1 MPWRRCCWRWP
12 VTRAEPAPLLSQ
24 PQEAPR
30 TVIEAFTATAR
41 RLASRPALRHKC
53 DGRWHTLS
61 FREYHAEV
69 MTVARAFIRLGLQP
83 GQTVSVLAA
92 NGPQWL
98 ITDLAAIAAGGVA
111 AGIYPTSSAEQC
123 QYIAGHSGSAIV
135 VVEDSAQLAKLLAVR
150 AALPALRA
158 IVLMKGD
165 SDAPD
170 VHGWEQLYELAEAVP
185 ESQLRERLAAQQPG
199 DLATLIYTSG
209 TTGTPK
215 AVMLSHDNLL
225 WTARGAAQRLG
236 AREGQDGL
244 SYLPLSHVAEQMLT
258 LHVPLHVGSCVWFAE
273 SLERLPAN
281 LPEVRPHG
289 FLGVPRVWEKIQA
302 RILGLEA
309 QAPFAR
315 RQLMRWARRVGRA
328 ASRAQ
333 EHGGRPP
340 LMLPLADRLVLSKL
354 RAALGLDRAH
364 HCATGAAPIAADT
377 AAFFAS
383 IGLPLYEIY
392 GQSESTGACTMGGPG
407 RHRSGSVG
415 QPWEGLELRLD
426 ADGEILLRG
435 PCVFMGY
442 LHNEQA
448 SRDARDES
456 GWLRTGDVG
465 RIDDDGFLTIVDR
478 KKELIITAGGENI
491 SPAQVE
497 GEMKSIPAVAQVCV
511 IGDRRKYLVALFT
524 LDPLL
529 LPAVAQAAGS
539 LATNATEAAQ
549 CPAFMRWFAAQVE
562 QVNRRLAR
570 VQTIKNWT
578 LLPEAFSLQNGELTP
593 TMKTRR
599 AVILQRH
606 AAAIEALYD

>member
-1 MPWRRCCWRWP
+1 MPG
-12 VTRAEPAPLLSQ
+12 
-24 PQEAPR
+24 

-41 RLASRPALRHKC
+41 RLASKPALRHKR

-69 MTVARAFIRLGLQP
+69 MTVARAFIRLGLRP
-83 GQTVSVLAA
+83 GETVSILGG
-92 NGPQWL
+92 NSPQWL
-98 ITDLAAIAAGGVA
+98 IADLAAIAAGGVA
-111 AGIYPTSSAEQC
+111 AGIYATSSAGQC
-123 QYIAGHSGSAIV
+123 QYVAEHSGSAIV
-135 VVEDSAQLAKLLAVR
+135 VVEDSSQLAKLLAVR
-150 AALPALRA
+150 ASLPGLQA

-165 SDAPD
+165 SDLAG
-170 VHGWEQLYELAEAVP
+170 VHGWERLYDLAETVP
-185 ESQLRERLAAQQPG
+185 EAQLEARLAAQRPG

-225 WTARGAAQRLG
+225 WTARGAAGLLR
-236 AREGQDGL
+236 AREGQDWL

-258 LHVPLHVGSCVWFAE
+258 LHVPIHVGSCVWFAE

-281 LPEVRPHG
+281 LPEVRPHS

-302 RILGLEA
+302 RLQGLEA

-315 RQLMRWARRVGRA
+315 RWLMRWARGVGRA
-328 ASRAQ
+328 AARAQ
-333 EHGGRPP
+333 ERGGRPP
-340 LMLPLADRLVLSKL
+340 ALLPVADRLVLSKL
-354 RAALGLDRAH
+354 RAGLGLDRAH

-377 AAFFAS
+377 AAFFAGL
-383 IGLPLYEIY
+383 GLPLYEIY

-415 QPWEGLELRLD
+415 QPWDGLQLRLD
-426 ADGEILLRG
+426 TDGEILLRG

-448 SRDARDES
+448 TREALDES

-465 RIDDDGFLTIVDR
+465 RMDAEGFLHLVDR

-491 SPAQVE
+491 SPAHVE
-497 GEMKSIPAVAQVCV
+497 GEMKSIPAVGQVCV
-511 IGDRRKYLVALFT
+511 IGDRRRYLVALFT

-539 LATNATEAAQ
+539 LATTAAEAAG
-549 CPAFMRWFAAQVE
+549 CPAFTGWFAAQVE

-570 VQTIKNWT
+570 VQTIKRWA
-578 LLPEAFSLQNGELTP
+578 LLPEPFSLQNGELTP

-599 AVILQRH
+599 AAILQRH
-606 AAAIEALYD
+606 AAVIEGLYD

>member
-1 MPWRRCCWRWP
+1 M
-12 VTRAEPAPLLSQ
+12 TRAEAAPP
-24 PQEAPR
+24 PQARQESPH

-83 GQTVSVLAA
+83 GQTVSILGG
-92 NGPQWL
+92 NSPQWL
-98 ITDLAAIAAGGVA
+98 IADLAAIAAGGVA
-111 AGIYPTSSAEQC
+111 AGIYATSSAEQC

-150 AALPALRA
+150 ATLPELRA
-158 IVLMKGD
+158 IVLMKGE
-165 SDAPD
+165 SDVAG
-170 VHGWEQLYELAEAVP
+170 VHGWEQLYELAEGVP
-185 ESQLRERLAAQQPG
+185 EAQLEQRLATQRPG

-215 AVMLSHDNLL
+215 AVMLSHANLL
-225 WTARGAAQRLG
+225 WTARGAALLLG
-236 AREGQDGL
+236 TREGQDWL

-258 LHVPLHVGSCVWFAE
+258 LHVPLLVGSCVWFAE

-281 LPEVRPHG
+281 LPEVRPHS

-315 RQLMRWARRVGRA
+315 RQLMRWARGVGRA
-328 ASRAQ
+328 AAWAQ
-333 EHGGRPP
+333 ERGGQPP
-340 LMLPLADRLVLSKL
+340 LLLPLADRLVLSKL

-364 HCATGAAPIAADT
+364 HCATGAAPIAPET

-383 IGLPLYEIY
+383 LGLPLYEIY

-415 QPWEGLELRLD
+415 RVWDGLQLRLD
-426 ADGEILLRG
+426 TDGEILLRG

-442 LHNEQA
+442 LNNERA
-448 SRDARDES
+448 SREARDDS
-456 GWLRTGDVG
+456 GWLRTGDIG
-465 RIDDDGFLTIVDR
+465 RIDDEGFLYIVDR

-491 SPAQVE
+491 SPAHVE
-497 GEMKSIPAVAQVCV
+497 GEMKSIPAVGQVCV

-539 LATNATEAAQ
+539 LATTATEAAQ
-549 CPAFMRWFAAQVE
+549 CPAFTRWFGAQVA
-562 QVNRRLAR
+562 QANRRLAR

-578 LLPEAFSLQNGELTP
+578 LLPEPFSLQNGELTP

-606 AAAIEALYD
+606 AAAIEAMYD